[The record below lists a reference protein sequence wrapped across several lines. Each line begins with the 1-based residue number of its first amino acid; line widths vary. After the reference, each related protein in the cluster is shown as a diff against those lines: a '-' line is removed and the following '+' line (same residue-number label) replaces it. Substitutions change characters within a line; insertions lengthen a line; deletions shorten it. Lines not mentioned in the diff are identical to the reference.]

1 MSSCDWFTEDIV
13 AELAAAGRRKNSKD
27 SSSTSSTY
35 SQHKSSEPS
44 FNAKRKR
51 QVSYGAQAQIFS
63 TNFAATASDPG
74 LRVEKLV
81 PYNRSYYTG
90 SPKSQ
95 ASSNAGKPS
104 GGSVTTPNS
113 KEGAPWGAN
122 KAWATSIG
130 SSSRSLC
137 SKSRSSGSWSGP
149 PRKHFKL
156 PGDSDQKSTTSS
168 VLKEQEKLSLLDKLR
183 TYHGSNDNGE
193 ETFDDD
199 EDDGDVSGEDIFS
212 EDECD
217 SPQGNGGNFKMK
229 MRYAKN
235 NIAEIKSRHEG
246 SLSIL
251 AAQDAYGSFVSRGGG
266 KVGRVLNHG
275 AVGSIQD
282 SKSVCSST
290 YLGQVHP
297 MLAAQNAYVASAASS
312 ASVSAS
318 VARGIGSHRQSSE
331 PIENMRANAERDL
344 NTVTSRYGRVHHPVI
359 DAQSMMA
366 AETAYAAASVASA
379 TRGGSHRR
387 STDPV
392 IDAQSMMAAETAYA
406 AASVAS
412 STRGGSHRRRPDPV
426 IDAQSMMA
434 AETAYAA
441 ASVASSTRGG
451 SHRRSSEPIR
461 QDSKPAALPDPFQ
474 ANTSSH
480 GCMAERVG
488 SNPPRSP
495 ATRNQNAREMFADL
509 EAQIM
514 MQDELDGTGHT
525 ASTAASHS
533 TIDRSRP
540 SSASIMNAS
549 QPSSYGGS
557 LTHSSMNLPP
567 RCNGRQ
573 LHENVGSNTNS
584 MQAVSQQGQ
593 SGSSNSSVQSTS
605 RESQGFNRRDRNIE
619 RPLREPSREVI
630 ASLEADIM
638 RMEEEEETTERTFPV
653 NHRNEPPL
661 AIRQP
666 AGMNQ
671 RDALNI
677 MMAQQQHRNH
687 GSVLPHHGPVGN
699 LTLVDQIS
707 HMAID
712 PLQFEYD
719 AVNSAKSVNSFA
731 TYDGKHTNVFATRV
745 QTQEQELACH
755 ELNNAVTDLYGA
767 PVGSILRMCP
777 MVTRLIRADDET
789 GNVQLH
795 YAVRNGNVKAIR
807 RIVRADPGCAL
818 IRNRQVSDAYH
829 VS

>member
-1 MSSCDWFTEDIV
+1 M
-13 AELAAAGRRKNSKD
+13 
-27 SSSTSSTY
+27 
-35 SQHKSSEPS
+35 
-44 FNAKRKR
+44 
-51 QVSYGAQAQIFS
+51 
-63 TNFAATASDPG
+63 
-74 LRVEKLV
+74 
-81 PYNRSYYTG
+81 
-90 SPKSQ
+90 
-95 ASSNAGKPS
+95 
-104 GGSVTTPNS
+104 
-113 KEGAPWGAN
+113 
-122 KAWATSIG
+122 
-130 SSSRSLC
+130 
-137 SKSRSSGSWSGP
+137 
-149 PRKHFKL
+149 
-156 PGDSDQKSTTSS
+156 
-168 VLKEQEKLSLLDKLR
+168 LKEQEKLSLLDKLR

-229 MRYAKN
+229 MRYVKN
-235 NIAEIKSRHEG
+235 NIAEITSRHEG

-251 AAQDAYGSFVSRGGG
+251 AAQDAYVAASASMAARSSTSVSRGGG
-266 KVGRVLNHG
+266 KVGRELNHG

-282 SKSVCSST
+282 SKSGSST

-312 ASVSAS
+312 ASV
-318 VARGIGSHRQSSE
+318 ARGTGSHRQSLE

-344 NTVTSRYGRVHHPVI
+344 NTVTSRYGRMHHPVI

-366 AETAYAAASVASA
+366 AEIQIYTA

-392 IDAQSMMAAETAYA
+392 IDAQSMMAAK
-406 AASVAS
+406 
-412 STRGGSHRRRPDPV
+412 
-426 IDAQSMMA
+426 
-434 AETAYAA
+434 TAYAA

-480 GCMAERVG
+480 GRMAERVG

-719 AVNSAKSVNSFA
+719 AVDSAKSVNSFA

-767 PVGSILRMCP
+767 PVGSILRTCP